1 MIRRPAR
8 GALGALALSA
18 LAALTA
24 CRGGGGS
31 PAAARQTGEVS
42 ATSFA
47 ASPVAAAA
55 EPVRAAADTDRV
67 DPRSNR
73 SLGSASAPVTV
84 YEMSDFQCPFC
95 RRHALETMPAL
106 EREYVKTGKVRWVFI
121 NFPIPEIHPNAVPAA
136 EFAMCAARSG
146 KFWQAHRLLF
156 THQPAWAKL
165 GDPASF
171 LLSLADSLKIPRRP
185 LLLCLEDPAVRRAVE
200 AEAQGSMRAGA
211 NSTPS
216 FYIEGGLLVGAQPAE
231 VFRPIL
237 DSVIAA
243 HSPRR

>member
-1 MIRRPAR
+1 
-8 GALGALALSA
+8 
-18 LAALTA
+18 
-24 CRGGGGS
+24 
-31 PAAARQTGEVS
+31 
-42 ATSFA
+42 
-47 ASPVAAAA
+47 
-55 EPVRAAADTDRV
+55 
-67 DPRSNR
+67 
-73 SLGSASAPVTV
+73 
-84 YEMSDFQCPFC
+84 MSDFQCPFC

-106 EREYVKTGKVRWVFI
+106 EREYVKTGRVRWVFI

-146 KFWQAHRLLF
+146 KFWPAHRLLF

-171 LLSLADSLKIPRRP
+171 LLSLADSLKLPRRP
-185 LLLCLEDPAVRRAVE
+185 LLRCLQDPAVRRAVE

-243 HSPRR
+243 RSPRR

>member
-1 MIRRPAR
+1 MTRRP
-8 GALGALALSA
+8 GMGTLGAVA
-18 LAALTA
+18 LAALAA
-24 CRGGGGS
+24 CRGDG
-31 PAAARQTGEVS
+31 PAPARQTGEVS

-55 EPVRAAADTDRV
+55 EPVRVAADTDSV

-121 NFPIPEIHPNAVPAA
+121 NFPIPEIHPNSVPAA

-146 KFWQAHRLLF
+146 KFWQAHHLLF
-156 THQPAWAKL
+156 THQPAWARL
-165 GDPASF
+165 GDPAAF
-171 LLSLADSLKIPRRP
+171 LLSLADSLKLPRRP

-200 AEAQGSMRAGA
+200 AEAQGAMRAGA

-243 HSPRR
+243 RSPRR

>member
-1 MIRRPAR
+1 MSRRPAIPF
-8 GALGALALSA
+8 GALALAA
-18 LAALTA
+18 LAVLTA
-24 CRGGGGS
+24 CRGGG
-31 PAAARQTGEVS
+31 PAPARQTGEVS
-42 ATSFA
+42 ATAFA

-55 EPVRAAADTDRV
+55 EPVRAAADTDSV
-67 DPRSNR
+67 DPRANR

-165 GDPASF
+165 GNPASF
-171 LLSLADSLKIPRRP
+171 LLSLADSLKLPRRP
-185 LLLCLEDPAVRRAVE
+185 LLFCLQDPAVRRAVE

-243 HSPRR
+243 RSPRR

>member
-1 MIRRPAR
+1 MHRR
-8 GALGALALSA
+8 LATPVGTLA

-24 CRGGGGS
+24 CRGGG
-31 PAAARQTGEVS
+31 PAPARQTGEVS

-55 EPVRAAADTDRV
+55 EPVRAAADTDSV

-156 THQPAWAKL
+156 MHQPAWAKL
-165 GDPASF
+165 GDPTSF
-171 LLSLADSLKIPRRP
+171 LLSLADSLKLPRRP
-185 LLLCLEDPAVRRAVE
+185 LLLCLQDPAVRRAVE

-243 HSPRR
+243 RSPRR

>member
-1 MIRRPAR
+1 MIRRLAM
-8 GALGALALSA
+8 GGLGAVA
-18 LAALTA
+18 LATLTA
-24 CRGGGGS
+24 CRGGG
-31 PAAARQTGEVS
+31 PAPARQTGEVS

-55 EPVRAAADTDRV
+55 EPVRVAADTDSV

-121 NFPIPEIHPNAVPAA
+121 NFPIPEIHPNSVPAA

-146 KFWQAHRLLF
+146 KFWQAHHLLF
-156 THQPAWAKL
+156 THQPAWARL
-165 GDPASF
+165 GDPGAF
-171 LLSLADSLKIPRRP
+171 LLSLADSLKLPHRP
-185 LLLCLEDPAVRRAVE
+185 LLLCLEDPGVRRAVE
-200 AEAQGSMRAGA
+200 AEAQGAMRAGA

-243 HSPRR
+243 RSPRR